1 MKTAIIGGSGKMG
14 RWFASFLSAEGKE
27 VIIIGREQQKL
38 EKTAAEL
45 GISFST
51 DIKNAGQADAVIVS
65 VPVDCFEDVIRQLSP
80 YTHPQQVILDVTSVK
95 TLPVEAM
102 QQHISKGKVL
112 GTHPVFGPGAR
123 SLANQNFVLTPTN
136 EQEKELAL
144 KVEAYLKE
152 RGASVRLMTPQQHD
166 DMMAVI
172 LGLAHY
178 IAIVSA
184 DTISDFERLKDMEAV
199 GGITYKVLLTLV
211 ESVISEDP
219 SLYASLQMNLPR
231 LPHYQQLFQQK
242 GEEWAELVR
251 QQDKQQFIQRMKEI
265 RKKLEAKNPDFGK
278 AYDNMYK
285 IADNL

>member
-1 MKTAIIGGSGKMG
+1 MKVAIIGGSGKMG
-14 RWFASFLSAEGKE
+14 RWFARFLSSEGKE
-27 VIIIGREQQKL
+27 VVIIGRSRQRL

-51 DIKNAGQADAVIVS
+51 EIRDAGQADAVIVS
-65 VPVDCFEDVIRQLSP
+65 VPVGCFEDVIKRLSP
-80 YTHPQQVILDVTSVK
+80 HTHPQQIILDVTSVK

-102 QQHISKGKVL
+102 QRHIKKGKVL

-123 SLANQNFVLTPTN
+123 SLANQNFVLTPTGEAEN
-136 EQEKELAL
+136 ELA
-144 KVEAYLKE
+144 ARIQDYLKE
-152 RGASVRLMTPQQHD
+152 RGARVRLMTPQQHD

-184 DTISDFERLKDMEAV
+184 DTLSGFDRLKDMEAV

-211 ESVISEDP
+211 ESVVSEDP

-231 LPHYQQLFQQK
+231 LPHFQQLFQQRCHEW
-242 GEEWAELVR
+242 EEMVEQKDR
-251 QQDKQQFIQRMKEI
+251 QQFIKRMKII
-265 RKKLEAKNPDFGK
+265 RQQLEAKNPDFGK

-285 IADNL
+285 IADGL

>member
-51 DIKNAGQADAVIVS
+51 DIKDAGQADAVIVS

-102 QQHISKGKVL
+102 QQHISKGRVL

>member
-51 DIKNAGQADAVIVS
+51 DIKDAGQADAVIVS

-80 YTHPQQVILDVTSVK
+80 YTHPQQVVLDVTSVK